1 MLAKPTATL
10 PAAAAMPSP
19 YFVLAKKHDEFDY
32 LAREKFF
39 IAVDS
44 KEDFDSNYSSNWY
57 YYFR

>member
-1 MLAKPTATL
+1 
-10 PAAAAMPSP
+10 MPSP